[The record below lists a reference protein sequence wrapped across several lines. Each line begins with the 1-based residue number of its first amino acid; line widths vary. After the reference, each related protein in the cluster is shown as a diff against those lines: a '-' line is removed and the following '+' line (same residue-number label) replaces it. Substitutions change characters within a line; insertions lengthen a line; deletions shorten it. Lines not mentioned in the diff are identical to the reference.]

1 MSSASDASPS
11 KPDELPRELKAAA
24 RAAEVSLVL
33 VFLLAVATLSLN
45 RAIVENW
52 TSTDSRYRWY
62 EDTGSMLARSRALR
76 DHSPQ
81 LFEGLVLSALM
92 PSNPSDEWKREFPTL
107 AKLASRDVQIT
118 RLPHDGTIFN
128 VRPHRINVEL
138 FHELAEAASGLG
150 YRSAEI
156 LKKEPDPDNRIPLL
170 RTVIA
175 EMFTHSEA
183 RSFLQRDVVEA
194 LAHID
199 NPDQWSPHRRA
210 SWIVYGQWPPVESAL
225 ISPPPGGSYRKRY
238 FSAPDEASEKRF
250 LFRLVASTAD
260 PAQLNVTLENYWRDA
275 FERLK
280 TIPTGDRQIGIPG
293 SAVALNVTDVV
304 MLGGPV
310 LVLVQAF
317 FAIFWSRYFL
327 TVNRVHDQ
335 AVAPP
340 FIFPVFGNPVDP
352 LHGPIPKTV
361 ADVTQRAVW
370 LFSLMIPAIVL
381 SLALLTRYDLSGV
394 RLQRT
399 DYGSELPMNTM
410 HRGEWLPENAPA
422 LARLSALRE
431 HDALSIGLDA
441 LNMVALLASLLLMIE
456 ITTANRSITSSP
468 RHRYLA
474 IGCFLLWLVSL
485 WLWAVRLD
493 DFSPLLFRAMSPAD
507 LVYWLSFALVWL
519 TAAFAASS
527 RGARLPFLTAV
538 AGLFLIVVL
547 ASPIP

>member
-1 MSSASDASPS
+1 MSSSDLSPS
-11 KPDELPRELKAAA
+11 KSDELPRELKAAA
-24 RAAEVSLVL
+24 HAAEVSLVL
-33 VFLLAVATLSLN
+33 VFLLTVATLSLN

-81 LFEGLVLSALM
+81 LFEGLVLSVLM
-92 PSNPSDEWKREFPTL
+92 PSNPSDEWKKEFPNL
-107 AKLASRDVQIT
+107 AQLASLDVQIT

-128 VRPHRINVEL
+128 VRPHRINVDL
-138 FHELAEAASGLG
+138 FRELADAASSFGS
-150 YRSAEI
+150 RTAEI
-156 LKKEPDPDNRIPLL
+156 LKMESEPNKRIPLL
-170 RTVIA
+170 RTAVA
-175 EMFTHSEA
+175 QTFAHQEA
-183 RSFLQRDVVEA
+183 RIFLQREVIEA
-194 LAHID
+194 LAYID
-199 NPDQWSPHRRA
+199 NLNQWSPHRRA
-210 SWIVYGQWPPVESAL
+210 SWIVYGQWPPVMSGK
-225 ISPPPGGSYRKRY
+225 ISPPPGGSYGKRY
-238 FSAPDEASEKRF
+238 FLAPDEDSEKRF
-250 LFRLVASTAD
+250 VFRLVAGTTD
-260 PAQLNVTLENYWRDA
+260 PAQLNSTLENYWRDA

-280 TIPTGDRQIGIPG
+280 NIPTGDRQIGIPG

-317 FAIFWSRYFL
+317 FAIFWSRYFS
-327 TVNRVHDQ
+327 TVSRAHEQ
-335 AVAPP
+335 PAASP
-340 FIFPVFGNPVDP
+340 FVFPVFSNPVDP
-352 LHGPIPKTV
+352 LDGPMPKTV
-361 ADVTQRAVW
+361 ADITQRAVW

-410 HRGEWLPENAPA
+410 HRGEWLPEKAPA

-431 HDALSIGLDA
+431 HDSLSIGLDA

-456 ITTANRSITSSP
+456 ITTANRSITSRP
-468 RHRYLA
+468 RHRRLA

-493 DFSPLLFRAMSPAD
+493 DFGPLLFRAVSPAD

-519 TAAFAASS
+519 TGAFAAFS

-547 ASPIP
+547 AGPTP